1 MDRSQAGRRI
11 GFQGHRRLSL
21 LAILAVVGTAACA
34 PAGGTGSH
42 APSAPP
48 TTTTAVA
55 STASSTRQNP
65 QVGKAYRF
73 NLFIHCGV
81 PLVNFG
87 GRWWAPAPP
96 VPHYPGPRPVNGI
109 STYTGYVSG
118 TMTLV
123 TTNNLRFTAD
133 SRAVAAPFSVHFKP
147 TTAPAEGK
155 VCS

>member
-1 MDRSQAGRRI
+1 VDSSQGARRI

-34 PAGGTGSH
+34 SAGGTASH

-48 TTTTAVA
+48 STTAAA
-55 STASSTRQNP
+55 STVSSTQQNP
-65 QVGKAYRF
+65 QVGKAYPF

-96 VPHYPGPRPVNGI
+96 VPNYPGPRPVNGI
-109 STYTGYVSG
+109 STYTGYVTG

-133 SRAVAAPFSVHFKP
+133 SRAVAAPFRVNFKP
-147 TTAPAEGK
+147 TKAPAEGK
-155 VCS
+155 VCA